1 MLDCCIWDIKD
12 IENANRVVVDLE
24 ISDSDTIIDN
34 YNLELDLDKM
44 GLQKDDDFAEELYR
58 DIRRFINDFYQDYK
72 KIPSSAEIKN
82 KMESANWLETKL
94 WLEI

>member
-58 DIRRFINDFYQDYK
+58 DIQRFINDFYQDYK

-94 WLEI
+94 WLER

>member
-12 IENANRVVVDLE
+12 IENANRVIIDLE
-24 ISDSDTIIDN
+24 ISDEDTIIDN
-34 YNLELDLDKM
+34 YYIELNLDKM

-94 WLEI
+94 WFER